1 MFVPFLFV
9 PAAVF
14 LPWLA
19 YRARIKSMV
28 SRSAVFVLFLSCLP
42 AFAQTAAP
50 ADPHMPKIFR
60 DTVMGVTYAYPG
72 EFTAEKAAAP
82 PKADPA
88 TPRCVQST
96 LSGASTT
103 KLGNSVF
110 VLSSMDDACP
120 GVLLNASKQLGSFTK
135 EQILRQLKSYGT
147 PVVTQE
153 PVRYSIDGHPA
164 AITMGSAQPDTAPP
178 GKTLVTTTYAAK
190 ACVLGNVA
198 VKATKTDPAQPTKH
212 IFCFDFTTQQKDL
225 LPLILGF
232 TIQFDQ
238 GKTQSLV
245 PGNILR

>member
-1 MFVPFLFV
+1 
-9 PAAVF
+9 
-14 LPWLA
+14 
-19 YRARIKSMV
+19 
-28 SRSAVFVLFLSCLP
+28 VFVLVLSCLP
-42 AFAQTAAP
+42 VFAQAAAP
-50 ADPHMPKIFR
+50 SDPHTPKIFR
-60 DTVMGVTYAYPG
+60 DTAMGVTYAYPS
-72 EFTAEKAAAP
+72 EFTAEKVAAP

-96 LSGASTT
+96 LSGGSTT
-103 KLGNSVF
+103 KLGSSVF
-110 VLSSMDDACP
+110 VLSTMDDACP

-164 AITMGSAQPDTAPP
+164 AITMGSAQPGEAQP
-178 GKTLVTTTYAAK
+178 GKTLVTTFAAK

-198 VKATKTDPAQPTKH
+198 VKATKTEPAQPTKH
-212 IFCFDFTTQQKDL
+212 IFCFDFTTQQRDL
-225 LPLILGF
+225 LPLILAF